1 MFRQHELM
9 LVQLA
14 STIPQPRHERLAKKR
29 GAGNRFPLTQR
40 TGRTKDAVPTT
51 CDEIA
56 RRHDQLFVG
65 SNCRS

>member
-1 MFRQHELM
+1 M

-40 TGRTKDAVPTT
+40 TGWTKDAVPTT
-51 CDEIA
+51 RDEIA

-65 SNCRS
+65 SNCRSS